1 MLMVS
6 LPGKKIYNYPNNKP
20 NIKGTLEKLTEQ
32 QTTTLYERLGG
43 SVGIASIANDGVDQ
57 HLKNP
62 LVSARYKQS
71 DIPNVKRQANE
82 FFAMG
87 TGGPETYTGRN
98 MLDTHRGM
106 NISEQ
111 EFMEVV
117 DDILNALE
125 LNNIDQKEKDE
136 VLVILYSMRKEIA
149 RV

>member
-1 MLMVS
+1 
-6 LPGKKIYNYPNNKP
+6 
-20 NIKGTLEKLTEQ
+20 
-32 QTTTLYERLGG
+32 
-43 SVGIASIANDGVDQ
+43 
-57 HLKNP
+57 
-62 LVSARYKQS
+62 
-71 DIPNVKRQANE
+71 
-82 FFAMG
+82 MG

-125 LNNIDQKEKDE
+125 MNNIKQKEKDE
-136 VLVILYSMRKEIA
+136 VLAILFSMRKEIV

>member
-1 MLMVS
+1 MENV
-6 LPGKKIYNYPNNKP
+6 I
-20 NIKGTLEKLTEQ
+20 EQ
-32 QTTTLYERLGG
+32 QTATLYERLGG
-43 SVGIASIANDGVDQ
+43 SEGIASITSDAVDQ

-62 LVSARYKQS
+62 IVSVRYKYA
-71 DIPNVKRQANE
+71 DISNVKKRAFE
-82 FFAMG
+82 LLAMG

-111 EFMEVV
+111 EFMEVI

-125 LNNIDQKEKDE
+125 MNNIKQKEKDE
-136 VLVILYSMRKEIA
+136 VLAMLYSMRKEIV

>member
-1 MLMVS
+1 MENLKES
-6 LPGKKIYNYPNNKP
+6 
-20 NIKGTLEKLTEQ
+20 
-32 QTTTLYERLGG
+32 QTTSLYKRLGG
-43 SVGIASIANDGVDQ
+43 AEGIASISSDAVDQ

-62 LVSARYKQS
+62 VVSARYKQS
-71 DIPNVKRQANE
+71 DISKVKKLAFE

-87 TGGPETYTGRN
+87 TGGPEAYTGRN

-125 LNNIDQKEKDE
+125 MNNIKQKEKDE
-136 VLVILYSMRKEIA
+136 VLAILFSMRKEIV

>member
-1 MLMVS
+1 MENF
-6 LPGKKIYNYPNNKP
+6 K
-20 NIKGTLEKLTEQ
+20 EQ

-43 SVGIASIANDGVDQ
+43 PERIASIANDAVDQ

-62 LVSARYKQS
+62 VVNARYKQS
-71 DIPNVKRQANE
+71 DIPHVKRLAFE

-125 LNNIDQKEKDE
+125 MNNIKQKEKDE
-136 VLVILYSMRKEIA
+136 VLAILFSMRKEIV